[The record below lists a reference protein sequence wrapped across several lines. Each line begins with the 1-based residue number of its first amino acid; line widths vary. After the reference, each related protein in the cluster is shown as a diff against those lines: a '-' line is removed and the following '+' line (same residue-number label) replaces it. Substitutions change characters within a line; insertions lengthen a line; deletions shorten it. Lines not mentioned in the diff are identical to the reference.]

1 MMFVSVVVLEVVVPM
16 VVLDPG
22 LHDDTLVPLGGGL
35 QEFLDSRSDLL
46 DQEVLEI
53 PLVVQG

>member
-1 MMFVSVVVLEVVVPM
+1 MTFVSVVVLQVVEPM

>member
-1 MMFVSVVVLEVVVPM
+1 M

-22 LHDDTLVPLGGGL
+22 LHNDTLVPLGGGL
-35 QEFLDSRSDLL
+35 QEFLDSRCDLL
-46 DQEVLEI
+46 RQEELEI